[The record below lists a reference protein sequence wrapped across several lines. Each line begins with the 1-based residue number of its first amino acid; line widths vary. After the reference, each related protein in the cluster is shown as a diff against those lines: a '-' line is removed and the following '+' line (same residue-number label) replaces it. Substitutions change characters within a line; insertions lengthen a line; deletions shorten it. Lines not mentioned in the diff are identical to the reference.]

1 MNSDGEVQNWHEIT
15 TRIKLGDPQ
24 AFQEYYESHFN
35 MMFAAAKRL
44 SNYDEHRAMDIVQD
58 SMLKA
63 IRFMKPFATQNELR
77 AWSIAVVS
85 SVIYDH
91 LRSES
96 SRRKRE
102 RSVSIDSSATESEDT
117 LQAARIAWIESQLK
131 ELPAS
136 QRQLIELRYRLG
148 WSLARIAQYLG
159 LRTGAVDGR
168 IRRTLD
174 QIAKKASHYDE

>member
-1 MNSDGEVQNWHEIT
+1 MNSDGDVQNWHEIT

-24 AFQEYYESHFN
+24 AFQVYYESHFN
-35 MMFAAAKRL
+35 LMFSAAKRL
-44 SNYDEHRAMDIVQD
+44 SNFDEHRAMDIVQD

-63 IRFMKPFATQNELR
+63 IRFMKPFANPNELR
-77 AWSIAVVS
+77 SWSVAVVS
-85 SVIYDH
+85 SVVYDH
-91 LRSES
+91 LRSEA

-102 RSVSIDSSATESEDT
+102 RSVSIDSAATETEDT
-117 LQAARIAWIESQLK
+117 LQADRIDWIESQLQ

-136 QRQLIELRYRLG
+136 QRELIELRYRLG

-174 QIAKKASHYDE
+174 HIANKATDADE